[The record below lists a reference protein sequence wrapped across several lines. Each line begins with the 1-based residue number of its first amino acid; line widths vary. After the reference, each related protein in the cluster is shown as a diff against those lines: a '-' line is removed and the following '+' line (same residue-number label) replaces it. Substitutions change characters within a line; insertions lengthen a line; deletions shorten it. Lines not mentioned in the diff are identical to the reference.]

1 MNKISG
7 ILAFIFLCA
16 SIIISVGLFA
26 RIIDKRKS
34 KKGMV
39 YYLSKIATVKN
50 IVRTNHLSQI
60 FNDFNKEGNLEG
72 ININYQ
78 RLLELIED
86 NKCKKGYKQCG
97 ILDTIGNIL
106 CIDETFDCP
115 INQLNVDLRTER
127 NKYLKNGSKE
137 IYNENLIYNYQFY
150 YSNKSIDNN
159 IVVSVLFSQNKPNYI
174 TISNFIIDTEAY
186 EDIIGNLPSIN
197 EDNSNTKKQQLDKG
211 IQDVIIGIVS
221 DSEPIAG
228 NALKLFFSLLSFST
242 NRYMPNEK
250 MEDFKQYTQEKIKE
264 EENKIDKYY
273 INIGENAYIKNYIG
287 FQSLEDSETFM
298 NFNYK
303 KLYKKIFQSKN
314 VITVSIIFLI
324 LLLIFLFFQIVIALK
339 FFDKIESNE
348 KNDSKTSNE
357 ETEVAINN
365 EVKDEIDQQKL
376 NDNNQKEEAKTN
388 KEKKNTSPVIAKNE
402 ESQIK
407 QFKYFLIGEL
417 ILFLL
422 FITINLWIMFSAI
435 MRYSNIN
442 KNFRALRGIKSD
454 EFISN
459 FIAEFIEICS
469 QKTSLYYATII
480 VSSIAML
487 FQLIGII
494 FFIISFC

>member
-1 MNKISG
+1 
-7 ILAFIFLCA
+7 
-16 SIIISVGLFA
+16 
-26 RIIDKRKS
+26 
-34 KKGMV
+34 
-39 YYLSKIATVKN
+39 
-50 IVRTNHLSQI
+50 
-60 FNDFNKEGNLEG
+60 
-72 ININYQ
+72 
-78 RLLELIED
+78 
-86 NKCKKGYKQCG
+86 
-97 ILDTIGNIL
+97 
-106 CIDETFDCP
+106 
-115 INQLNVDLRTER
+115 
-127 NKYLKNGSKE
+127 
-137 IYNENLIYNYQFY
+137 
-150 YSNKSIDNN
+150 
-159 IVVSVLFSQNKPNYI
+159 
-174 TISNFIIDTEAY
+174 
-186 EDIIGNLPSIN
+186 
-197 EDNSNTKKQQLDKG
+197 
-211 IQDVIIGIVS
+211 
-221 DSEPIAG
+221 
-228 NALKLFFSLLSFST
+228 
-242 NRYMPNEK
+242 
-250 MEDFKQYTQEKIKE
+250 
-264 EENKIDKYY
+264 
-273 INIGENAYIKNYIG
+273 
-287 FQSLEDSETFM
+287 M

-303 KLYKKIFQSKN
+303 KLYKKIFPSKN

-422 FITINLWIMFSAI
+422 FITFNLWIMFSAI

-442 KNFRALRGIKSD
+442 KNFRALRGIKLD

-459 FIAEFIEICS
+459 SIAEFIEICS